1 MKKIFL
7 IIAIIFTA
15 PYCLVAQ
22 QPDYKVVFDM
32 STRDS
37 ISQLAVIREVALIT
51 KENPAAKLEVVIY
64 GQAINMANK
73 VQSKQAD
80 AIKELA
86 ANKNVS
92 FKVCAFTMK
101 RNNVT
106 EADLVPGIQIV
117 PDGIY
122 EIISKQHEGWGYI
135 KVAH

>member
-1 MKKIFL
+1 MKKIFF
-7 IIAIIFTA
+7 IIALLLMA
-15 PYCLVAQ
+15 PHFSFAQ
-22 QPDYKVVFDM
+22 QPDYTVVFDM

-37 ISQLAVIREVALIT
+37 LSQLAVVREVALIT

-64 GQAINMANK
+64 GQGINLATKTKSIQAEAI
-73 VQSKQAD
+73 QGLTS
-80 AIKELA
+80 
-86 ANKNVS
+86 NKNVS

-101 RNNVT
+101 RYNLT
-106 EADLVPGIQIV
+106 AADLLQGIQVV